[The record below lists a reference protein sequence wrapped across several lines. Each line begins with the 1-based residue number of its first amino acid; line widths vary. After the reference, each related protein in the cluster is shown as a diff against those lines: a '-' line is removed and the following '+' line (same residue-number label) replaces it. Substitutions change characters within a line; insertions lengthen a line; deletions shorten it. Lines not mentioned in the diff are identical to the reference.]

1 MFIIIK
7 TDASI
12 KYIEA
17 KSNIN
22 GFFIYSPHMLI
33 NTILGNDGSSG
44 FQFIMQYKNYNAYCI
59 IVGQAPDDD
68 FTKFKRVVGTP
79 IYIWYI
85 IDDTL

>member
-17 KSNIN
+17 KSSLN
-22 GFFIYSPHMLI
+22 GVFIYSPCVLI
-33 NTILGNDGSSG
+33 NAILGNDGSSG
-44 FQFIMQYKNYNAYCI
+44 FQFIMQYKNYNKYCI

-68 FTKFKRVVGTP
+68 FTKFKRVVGTQ